1 MKLLLFW
8 IKEMVE
14 VKKHYANG
22 LLSYFMH
29 KLGFS
34 ISPSLIIFGRG
45 IDTYKY
51 DYYLWKHNKKAF
63 KWR

>member
-29 KLGFS
+29 KLGVI

-51 DYYLWKHNKKAF
+51 DYYLWKHNKKVF